1 MARTPRIDIAGV
13 PQHVIQ
19 RGVNRSACF
28 YDDYDRNHYLYS
40 LHQAVGRLDCKVH
53 AYVLMTNH
61 VHLLVTGRSLGSVS
75 AMMQSLGRRY
85 VRKFNKRHDRTGTLW
100 EGRFKS
106 GLVDSE
112 RYVLACYRYIE
123 LNPVRAGI
131 VENPG
136 QFPWSSVHANAFG
149 KVDKLVNPHPVFRE
163 LGPDK
168 ASRVARY
175 RDLLAQ
181 GVDDDEIASIRD
193 HVNQGKALGSRK
205 FQRYVESLT
214 GLSATLVQMGRPSK
228 S

>member
-1 MARTPRIDIAGV
+1 MARQPRIDVAGI

-19 RGVNRSACF
+19 RGVNRSVCF
-28 YDDYDRNHYLYS
+28 LDDYDRNDYLFS
-40 LHQAVGRLDCKVH
+40 LHQAAEQRDCRIH

-61 VHLLVTGRSLGSVS
+61 VHLLVTGDAQGCVS

-106 GLVDSE
+106 CLVDSE
-112 RYVLACYRYIE
+112 RYVLTCYRYIE

-131 VENPG
+131 VEKPG
-136 QFPWSSVHANAFG
+136 EYPWSSVHANAFG
-149 KVDKLVNPHPVFRE
+149 KVDSLVAPHPVFLM
-163 LGPDK
+163 LGPDRTSRM
-168 ASRVARY
+168 ASY

-181 GVDDDEIASIRD
+181 ALDKNEITSIRN
-193 HVNQGKALGSRK
+193 HVNQGKALGSREFRLK
-205 FQRYVESLT
+205 VESLT
-214 GLSATLVQMGRPSK
+214 GLSATLVRLGRPRK

>member
-1 MARTPRIDIAGV
+1 MARKPRIDVAGI

-19 RGVNRSACF
+19 RGVNRSVCF
-28 YDDYDRNHYLYS
+28 IDDFDHNYYLYS
-40 LHQAVGRLDCKVH
+40 LHHAAEQHDCQIH

-61 VHLLVTGRSLGSVS
+61 VHLLVTGHSLGSVS
-75 AMMQSLGRRY
+75 AMMQCLGRRY
-85 VRKFNKRHDRTGTLW
+85 VGKFNKRHERTGTLW

-112 RYVLACYRYIE
+112 RYVLTCYRYIE

-131 VENPG
+131 VNNPG
-136 QFPWSSVHANAFG
+136 EFLWSSVHANAFG
-149 KVDKLVNPHPVFRE
+149 KVDKLVDPHPVFQM

-168 ASRVARY
+168 ASRMASY

-181 GVDDDEIASIRD
+181 DMDKDEITSIRN

-205 FQRYVESLT
+205 FQLYVESLT
-214 GLSATLVQMGRPSK
+214 GLSATLVPTGRPRK

>member
-1 MARTPRIDIAGV
+1 MARQPRIDVAGI

-19 RGVNRSACF
+19 RGVNRCF
-28 YDDYDRNHYLYS
+28 CFIDDYDRNDYLYS
-40 LHQAVGRLDCKVH
+40 LHKAAEQHDCRIH

-61 VHLLVTGRSLGSVS
+61 VHLLVTGDSHGSVS

-112 RYVLACYRYIE
+112 RYVLTCYRYIE

-136 QFPWSSVHANAFG
+136 EYPWSSVHANAFG
-149 KVDKLVNPHPVFRE
+149 KVDRLLDPHPVFQT
-163 LGPDK
+163 LGPDMPSRM
-168 ASRVARY
+168 ASY

-181 GVDDDEIASIRD
+181 VLDEDEITLIRD
-193 HVNQGKALGSRK
+193 HVNQGKALGSQE
-205 FQRYVESLT
+205 FQLNVESLT
-214 GLSATLVQMGRPSK
+214 GLSATLVRLGRPRK